1 MNQKHVY
8 KEGQAPMNTGSMT
21 RPARFNLRLTCSAR
35 GRTHSVLIALREK
48 YDLPKDASFADVW
61 EQKALMILEHHVRDL
76 EIGDSAV
83 RAYTR
88 TKAEPLPP
96 EDYQR
101 YRYEQLK
108 LKFERQPKKEDDHGS
123 R

>member
-1 MNQKHVY
+1 MRGKYRYAGGDV
-8 KEGQAPMNTGSMT
+8 PTNTGSVE
-21 RPARFNLRLTCSAR
+21 RPARLNLRLTCSAR

-108 LKFERQPKKEDDHGS
+108 LKFERPAKKDDEHGS

>member
-61 EQKALMILEHHVRDL
+61 EKKALMILEHHVRDL

-108 LKFERQPKKEDDHGS
+108 LKFERPPKKEEDKT
-123 R
+123 